1 MAQTPDRIL
10 DELLVIGCQRGDLRA
25 FEQLVARWYDRLK
38 QHAWHLTGDAD
49 ASSEIVQDAWVEI
62 VRTIRRLREPTSF
75 RGWAFRIVRNKSADW
90 MRRRSRQRTLKS
102 DLERRHDDHVDDSE
116 PDGRGN
122 DIQSVLQELPE
133 VSRQILSLK
142 YLDNLST
149 REIAEALGIP
159 VGTVKSR
166 LFHAR
171 ERLTQRIERKNN
183 E

>member
-10 DELLVIGCQRGDLRA
+10 DELLVIGCQRGDLNA
-25 FEQLVARWYDRLK
+25 FEQLVARWHDRLK
-38 QHAWHLTGDAD
+38 QHAWHLTGDSD

-62 VRTIRRLREPTSF
+62 VRTVRRLREPTSF
-75 RGWAFRIVRNKSADW
+75 RGWAFRIVSNKSADW
-90 MRRRSRQRTLKS
+90 IRRASRQRTLNRE
-102 DLERRHDDHVDDSE
+102 LARRHDDHVNNPESDE
-116 PDGRGN
+116 RGS
-122 DIQSVLQELPE
+122 DLQSVLQGLPE

-142 YLDNLST
+142 YLDNLSA
-149 REIAEALGIP
+149 REIAEALNIP

-171 ERLTQRIERKNN
+171 ERLRQSIERKSN